1 MKNKVS
7 NLVSLISEAM
17 SDKSIAY
24 MVGAV
29 IVLVG
34 ISIGG

>member
-24 MVGAV
+24 MVGV
-29 IVLVG
+29 VTILIG

>member
-1 MKNKVS
+1 MKNRVS

-17 SDKSIAY
+17 DNKSIAY
-24 MVGAV
+24 TVGAV
-29 IVLVG
+29 IILIG